1 MLVPAPFDEKVDA
14 TIEGSQ
20 PVLER
25 KHARLPNAAAAVV
38 SAAVV
43 SAAVVFAAVVTAAD
57 YAANEVFWHVW
68 IGEALLTGLRYGGP
82 VR

>member
-1 MLVPAPFDEKVDA
+1 MCSYIPAPFDEKVDA

-38 SAAVV
+38 T
-43 SAAVVFAAVVTAAD
+43 AAVVTAAD

-68 IGEALLTGLRYGGP
+68 IGEALLTGWKYGGP

>member
-1 MLVPAPFDEKVDA
+1 M
-14 TIEGSQ
+14 
-20 PVLER
+20 LER

-43 SAAVVFAAVVTAAD
+43 FAVVVTAAD

-68 IGEALLTGLRYGGP
+68 IGEALLTGWRYGGP